1 MIITQGTQSTE
12 KMIKEKYEKQ
22 LKEIKLLDDL
32 MLDYDYE
39 FYRNIKIER
48 VENIYNEILSNY
60 FQLGAILQTELSM
73 NMVEYNDLEKYEKES
88 VHEDIL
94 NTIDNVI
101 LEIVGYQ

>member
-1 MIITQGTQSTE
+1 MIITQSTE

-39 FYRNIKIER
+39 FYRQIKIER

-60 FQLGAILQTELSM
+60 FQLGTILRVELSM
-73 NMVEYNDLEKYEKES
+73 NMVEYNDLEEYEKES

-94 NTIDNVI
+94 NIIDNVI
-101 LEIVGYQ
+101 LEIVGYD

>member
-1 MIITQGTQSTE
+1 MIMTQSTE
-12 KMIKEKYEKQ
+12 KMIKEKYENQ

-39 FYRNIKIER
+39 FYRQIKIER
-48 VENIYNEILSNY
+48 VENIYIEILSNY

-88 VHEDIL
+88 VHEDIF
-94 NTIDNVI
+94 NIVDNVI

>member
-1 MIITQGTQSTE
+1 MSIYTQSIE

>member
-1 MIITQGTQSTE
+1 MIITQSTE
-12 KMIKEKYEKQ
+12 KMIKEKYEKE

-39 FYRNIKIER
+39 FYRQIKIER

-94 NTIDNVI
+94 NIIDNVI
-101 LEIVGYQ
+101 LEIVGYN

>member
-1 MIITQGTQSTE
+1 MIMTQSTE
-12 KMIKEKYEKQ
+12 KNIKEKYEKQ

-39 FYRNIKIER
+39 FYRNIKNQK
-48 VENIYNEILSNY
+48 VENIYNEISSNY

-88 VHEDIL
+88 VHEDIF
-94 NTIDNVI
+94 NIIDNVI
-101 LEIVGYQ
+101 LEMVGYQ

>member
-1 MIITQGTQSTE
+1 MFITQQSTE

-39 FYRNIKIER
+39 FYRQIKIER

-60 FQLGAILQTELSM
+60 FQLGNILSTELSM
-73 NMVEYNDLEKYEKES
+73 NMVEYNDLVKYEKES

-94 NTIDNVI
+94 NIIDNVI
-101 LEIVGYQ
+101 LEIVGYN

>member
-1 MIITQGTQSTE
+1 MIITQSTE

-39 FYRNIKIER
+39 FYRNIKNER

-88 VHEDIL
+88 VHEDIF
-94 NTIDNVI
+94 NIIDNII

>member
-1 MIITQGTQSTE
+1 MLIFTQSIE

>member
-1 MIITQGTQSTE
+1 MIIAQSTE

-39 FYRNIKIER
+39 FYRQIKIER

-60 FQLGAILQTELSM
+60 FQLGNILQTELSM
-73 NMVEYNDLEKYEKES
+73 NMVEYNDLVKYEKES

-94 NTIDNVI
+94 NIIDNVI
-101 LEIVGYQ
+101 LEIVGYN